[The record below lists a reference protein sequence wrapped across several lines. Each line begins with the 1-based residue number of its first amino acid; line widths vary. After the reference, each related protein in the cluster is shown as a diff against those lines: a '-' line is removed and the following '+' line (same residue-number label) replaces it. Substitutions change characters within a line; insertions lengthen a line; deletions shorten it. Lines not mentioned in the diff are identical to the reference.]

1 NILHQWKRHRIKKL
15 MEYRDAKPFCYFNY
29 EFGEE
34 KAKTNL
40 FFISNEKRGDAENNF
55 MVKTKLLILS

>member
-1 NILHQWKRHRIKKL
+1 